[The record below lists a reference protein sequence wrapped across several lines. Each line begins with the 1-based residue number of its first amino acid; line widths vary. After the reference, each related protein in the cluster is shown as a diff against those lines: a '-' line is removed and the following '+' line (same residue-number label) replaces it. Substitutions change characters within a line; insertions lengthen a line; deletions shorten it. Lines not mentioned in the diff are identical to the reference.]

1 MESDEEGDQEV
12 MINDELFRRIMNSV
26 QHRQR
31 HSYRLSFQNEVGSS
45 LDPNIE
51 DIAEWERKLQ
61 DDVPSPLDEP
71 DLPSSEFDEDEL
83 AELAAQAEEDELWA
97 ELDDAHTIFGFSD
110 INDIDNRSQATPDDD
125 VDMA

>member
-1 MESDEEGDQEV
+1 MKSA
-12 MINDELFRRIMNSV
+12 

-61 DDVPSPLDEP
+61 GTV
-71 DLPSSEFDEDEL
+71 
-83 AELAAQAEEDELWA
+83 
-97 ELDDAHTIFGFSD
+97 TR
-110 INDIDNRSQATPDDD
+110 NRPN
-125 VDMA
+125 

>member
-1 MESDEEGDQEV
+1 MK
-12 MINDELFRRIMNSV
+12 SV

-61 DDVPSPLDEP
+61 GTVTRNCP
-71 DLPSSEFDEDEL
+71 
-83 AELAAQAEEDELWA
+83 
-97 ELDDAHTIFGFSD
+97 
-110 INDIDNRSQATPDDD
+110 N
-125 VDMA
+125 